1 MAAAASPC
9 TNINRA
15 TDFPAY
21 GRSIWRSPSIC
32 LLEMCTTMAEIRQVH
47 AQMVKTGIW
56 RDTLAASRLIVFSA
70 TRESGGLEYARSVF
84 STVEEPSSFI
94 WNAMVGGFVK
104 HGLPEDALDFF
115 HKMVGSGEVGDK
127 YTYPFVLK
135 SCSELDA
142 VEEGRQVHGRVVKM
156 GLDKDVFVQNSL
168 MHSYASVGNMDAA
181 RQVFDRIS
189 ERMSSSWNTL
199 IAGYGRA
206 GQIGVAR
213 QLFDEMCQK
222 DVVSWNAVIDL
233 YVKAG
238 EVGIA
243 RELFDQMPQK
253 NVVSWTSLISG
264 HVQYGDYKQALRLFQ
279 EMQRANVNPNKV
291 ALVSVLPAVAHMGA
305 LDQGRWIH
313 GYIGK
318 HNIELDSV
326 LASAL
331 ADMYSRCGDI
341 EKALQIYKSIR
352 EPTTITWNARI
363 AGLAMHGRGKEAIEA
378 FLAMQRS
385 GLRPDANTFVGVLSA
400 CSHSGLVDEGLLYF
414 KLMNEEFCVAPNVKH
429 YGCMIDLLGRAGLF
443 DTAMEIINGM
453 PMRVDVAIWGS
464 LLGSCRNH
472 GNLELGKYA
481 ATRLI
486 ELEPRNSA
494 AYVALSNIYSDL
506 GLRKDATKVRKEMT
520 KMNLRKDPGCSS
532 VELHGRVH
540 EFTARSSSTLQNK
553 EISSMLEEVSGKLKM
568 VGHETAR
575 NGQKETT
582 YHSERLALAFSLL
595 NSGPHTTV
603 RIVKNLRICSDC
615 HTVTKL
621 ISKIYE
627 REIVVRDQGRFHHFK
642 NGSCSCQDFW

>member
-1 MAAAASPC
+1 MAAPASSC
-9 TNINRA
+9 TNIDLVTNLA
-15 TDFPAY
+15 AY
-21 GRSIWRSPSIC
+21 NRSIRRNPSIC
-32 LLEMCTTMAEIRQVH
+32 LLEMCTNMAELRQVH
-47 AQMVKTGIW
+47 ARMVKTGLS

-70 TRESGGLEYARSVF
+70 TRDFGSLDYARSVF
-84 STVEEPSSFI
+84 SDVEEPNSFM
-94 WNAMVGGFVK
+94 WNAMLGGFVK
-104 HGLPEDALDFF
+104 HGLPEEALDFF
-115 HKMVGSGEVGDK
+115 LRMVGTGEMGDN

-135 SCSELDA
+135 SCSELDV
-142 VEEGRQVHGRVVKM
+142 VEEGRQVHCRVVKM

-168 MHSYASVGNMDAA
+168 THLYASVGNMDAA
-181 RQVFDRIS
+181 RQMFDRIS
-189 ERMSSSWNTL
+189 EKMVSSWNTL

-206 GQIGVAR
+206 GKIEVACE
-213 QLFDEMCQK
+213 LFDQMLQK
-222 DVVSWNAVIDL
+222 DVVSWNVVIDL

-238 EVGIA
+238 EAGIA
-243 RELFDQMPQK
+243 RKLFDQMPQK
-253 NVVSWTSLISG
+253 NVISWTSMISG
-264 HVQYGDYKQALRLFQ
+264 YVQCGDYKQALRLFQ
-279 EMQRANVNPNKV
+279 AMQKANVNPNKV
-291 ALVSVLPAVAHMGA
+291 ALVSVLPAVAHLGA

-318 HNIELDSV
+318 HKIEFDSV

-341 EKALQIYKSIR
+341 EKALQIYETIQ

-363 AGLAMHGRGKEAIEA
+363 AGLAMHGRGKEAIKA

-385 GLRPDANTFVGVLSA
+385 GLKPDSNTFVGVLSA

-443 DTAMEIINGM
+443 DTAIEIIDSM
-453 PMRVDVAIWGS
+453 PMKVDVAIWGS

-486 ELEPRNSA
+486 ELEPCNSA
-494 AYVALSNIYSDL
+494 SYVALSNIYTDF
-506 GLRKDATKVRKEMT
+506 GLRKDAIKVRKEMT
-520 KMNLRKDPGCSS
+520 KRNLRKDPGCSS
-532 VELHGRVH
+532 VELHGKVH

-553 EISSMLEEVSGKLKM
+553 EISSMLEEMSGKLKM
-568 VGHETAR
+568 VGHKSDGY
-575 NGQKETT
+575 GQKETS

-615 HTVTKL
+615 HAVISL

-627 REIVVRDQGRFHHFK
+627 REIVVRDQSRFHHFN
-642 NGSCSCQDFW
+642 NGSCTCKDFW